1 MPKIS
6 VLLKK
11 KEEDGGLASMFNRNQ
26 KARNVELPFS
36 PGLKKVL
43 SASEKIA
50 DRLESSSINSEHI
63 LLALLQFEGN
73 EETGKIEAAR
83 VDQEVTESIAE
94 GALAVFL
101 LMEGMDVESFSASQF
116 CRTLL
121 QNIKNGGEDGDGEL
135 VGAGN
140 KPSTTPTL
148 SECGIDLTEQAR
160 ENKLDRVY
168 GRDEEIRMSIR
179 TLVRRRKNNP
189 CLIGEPGVGK
199 TAIAEGIAQILAAP
213 NMLLKADETFDR
225 DEDGNV
231 IDQDK
236 IDFLKILAKQCPPRL
251 TDHRA
256 FSLELQIFLLLMRQP
271 ARIN

>member
-1 MPKIS
+1 
-6 VLLKK
+6 
-11 KEEDGGLASMFNRNQ
+11 
-26 KARNVELPFS
+26 
-36 PGLKKVL
+36 
-43 SASEKIA
+43 
-50 DRLESSSINSEHI
+50 
-63 LLALLQFEGN
+63 
-73 EETGKIEAAR
+73 
-83 VDQEVTESIAE
+83 
-94 GALAVFL
+94 
-101 LMEGMDVESFSASQF
+101 
-116 CRTLL
+116 
-121 QNIKNGGEDGDGEL
+121 
-135 VGAGN
+135 
-140 KPSTTPTL
+140 
-148 SECGIDLTEQAR
+148 LTEQAR